1 MGVDMSGPSGD
12 KSWRDST
19 EPAESAYSSSVHE
32 SPVHPLPLLQ
42 GPFEESIAE
51 AADGTWGQW
60 EVVIDAQSRRDQIL
74 TLSKYERLCGR
85 RWRQK
90 PNEK

>member
-12 KSWRDST
+12 KSWRDSADP
-19 EPAESAYSSSVHE
+19 EESIHSSVNE
-32 SPVHPLPLLQ
+32 SPVHPLFQLQ
-42 GPFEESIAE
+42 GPFEESITE
-51 AADGTWGQW
+51 AADGSWGQW

-74 TLSKYERLCGR
+74 TLPKYERLCGR

-90 PNEK
+90 PNER